1 MDKKNESEDTKT
13 SSDVTVE
20 ADKNTSIKNNQDTY
34 AQQNSNQSEES
45 DKAAEEIP
53 KERPEIEENQN
64 SAKIE
69 DTENSKDHNAKNN
82 KTLLFFGMIIVVA
95 LVGGILIL
103 WNYFKK

>member
-1 MDKKNESEDTKT
+1 MSNS
-13 SSDVTVE
+13 
-20 ADKNTSIKNNQDTY
+20 A
-34 AQQNSNQSEES
+34 QNSNQSEES

-69 DTENSKDHNAKNN
+69 DTENSKDYNAKNN
-82 KTLLFFGMIIVVA
+82 KTLLFFGMIIVAA

>member
-1 MDKKNESEDTKT
+1 MSNS
-13 SSDVTVE
+13 
-20 ADKNTSIKNNQDTY
+20 A
-34 AQQNSNQSEES
+34 QNSNQSEGS
-45 DKAAEEIP
+45 DKAAEEIS
-53 KERPEIEENQN
+53 KERSEIEENQN

>member
-1 MDKKNESEDTKT
+1 MSNS
-13 SSDVTVE
+13 
-20 ADKNTSIKNNQDTY
+20 A
-34 AQQNSNQSEES
+34 QNSNQSEES
-45 DKAAEEIP
+45 DKAAEEIS
-53 KERPEIEENQN
+53 KERSEIEENQN

-82 KTLLFFGMIIVVA
+82 KTLLFFGMIIVAA